1 MIEELDIDTYL
12 YISKNKLQIFVYNK
26 KDQKNLYTQ
35 EKIVY
40 DEYNFQD
47 LNELSKFLDENIYK
61 IEKLVGNF
69 VKDIILVVENDEN
82 LNVSVSIKKKN
93 YNETISKKDLESSL
107 IELKDLFNENYPEQ
121 NILHMIIVNYII
133 DERSY
138 SSFVSDLSS
147 DYLCLEVKFVCI
159 SNDLIFKFD
168 KLLTNYQ
175 ITISKY
181 MCGNYV
187 NNFSKIVNGELT
199 EKIYK
204 LKNGFNDNEVTLVP
218 KNVKNKGFFEKFFQL
233 FS

>member
-82 LNVSVSIKKKN
+82 LNVSISIKKKN

-107 IELKDLFNENYPEQ
+107 TELKDLFNENYQEQ

-133 DERSY
+133 DEISY
-138 SSFVSDLSS
+138 SSFVGDLSS

-159 SNDLIFKFD
+159 TNDLIFKFD

-218 KNVKNKGFFEKFFQL
+218 KNVKNRGFFEKFFQL

>member
-40 DEYNFQD
+40 DKYNFQD

-82 LNVSVSIKKKN
+82 LNVSISIKKKN

-107 IELKDLFNENYPEQ
+107 TELKDLFNENYQEQ

-138 SSFVSDLSS
+138 SFFVSDLSS

>member
-82 LNVSVSIKKKN
+82 LNVSISIKKKN

-107 IELKDLFNENYPEQ
+107 TELKDLFNENYQEQ

-138 SSFVSDLSS
+138 SSFVGDLSS

-187 NNFSKIVNGELT
+187 KNFSKIVNGELT